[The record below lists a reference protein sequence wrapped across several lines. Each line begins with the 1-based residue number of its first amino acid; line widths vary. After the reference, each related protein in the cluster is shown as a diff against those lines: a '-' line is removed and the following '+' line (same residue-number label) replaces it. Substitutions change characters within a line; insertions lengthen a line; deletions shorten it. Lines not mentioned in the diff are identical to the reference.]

1 MLQHTDLKQIFSFHK
16 LHFVRINRWNLRASW
31 MHWFVYILW
40 LVSDNIIN
48 LKIYGQFLHEKA
60 ISLTFFV

>member
-1 MLQHTDLKQIFSFHK
+1 MLQHTDLKQIFNFHK
-16 LHFVRINRWNLRASW
+16 LHIRIDQWNLRASW

-40 LVSDNIIN
+40 LVLDNIIN

>member
-16 LHFVRINRWNLRASW
+16 LHFVQIDHWNLRASW

-48 LKIYGQFLHEKA
+48 LKIYSQILHEKA
-60 ISLTFFV
+60 IWLTFFV